1 MEYYL
6 TVKNIEIMPF
16 LVTWMDLKIEIVN
29 DLSYFK
35 S

>member
-6 TVKNIEIMPF
+6 TVKNIEIMPS
-16 LVTWMDLKIEIVN
+16 LVTWMDLKIEIVS